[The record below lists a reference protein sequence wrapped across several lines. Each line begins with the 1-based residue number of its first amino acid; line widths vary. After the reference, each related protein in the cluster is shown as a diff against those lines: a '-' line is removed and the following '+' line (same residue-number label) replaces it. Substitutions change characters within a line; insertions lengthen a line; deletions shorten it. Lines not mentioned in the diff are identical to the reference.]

1 MPPLKQTQISVWVAM
16 QNKTHFLPL
25 LSFKTHPSFTPSLS
39 KGILVTTKLKKAL
52 EVGARL
58 LRVSRQPVS
67 AQSKGGSGKLSSI
80 FSTILISSSV
90 SKVSKNIQK

>member
-1 MPPLKQTQISVWVAM
+1 M
-16 QNKTHFLPL
+16 HFLPL
-25 LSFKTHPSFTPSLS
+25 HSFKTHPSFNPSLS
-39 KGILVTTKLKKAL
+39 KGVLVTTKWKKAQM

-58 LRVSRQPVS
+58 LRVSRQPIS

-90 SKVSKNIQK
+90 SKVSKNTEK